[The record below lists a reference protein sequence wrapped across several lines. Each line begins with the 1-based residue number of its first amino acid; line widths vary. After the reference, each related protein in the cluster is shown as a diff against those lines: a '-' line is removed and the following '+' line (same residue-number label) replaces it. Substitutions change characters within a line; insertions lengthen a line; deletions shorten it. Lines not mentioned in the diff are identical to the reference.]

1 MELLDV
7 VDENNNL
14 TGRQEDREVV
24 HRDSLWHR
32 EVVIW
37 IMNENGEML
46 LQKRSATKKSN
57 PNKWGVTAG
66 HVEAGEEPLEVAK
79 RETLEEIGLN
89 LKENEIEFLFVEKME
104 KKFSEVQ
111 YNRMFNYIYL
121 AKTNK
126 DISEYVIQKEELSE
140 VKYVSFKEFED
151 IIERQDDEYVFSKIN
166 NSLSFNNSSPV

>member
-37 IMNENGEML
+37 IMNENGEVL

-66 HVEAGEEPLEVAK
+66 HVESGEEPLEVAK
-79 RETLEEIGLN
+79 RETLKEIGLE
-89 LKENEIEFLFVEKME
+89 LKDDDLEFLFLEK
-104 KKFSEVQ
+104 SERKNNNHFKYMYYV
-111 YNRMFNYIYL
+111 
-121 AKTNK
+121 KTNK
-126 DISEYVIQKEELSE
+126 KISEFVIQKEELNE
-140 VKYVSFKEFED
+140 LKYITIDEFKD
-151 IIERQDDEYVFSKIN
+151 VIERQDEEYVFSKGNYIPKLISILKN
-166 NSLSFNNSSPV
+166 KEENL

>member
-37 IMNENGEML
+37 IMNENGEVL

-57 PNKWGVTAG
+57 PNKWGITAG
-66 HVEAGEEPLEVAK
+66 HVDAGEEPLEVAK
-79 RETLEEIGLN
+79 RETLEEIGLE
-89 LKENEIEFLFVEKME
+89 LKDNDMEFLFLEK
-104 KKFSEVQ
+104 S
-111 YNRMFNYIYL
+111 
-121 AKTNK
+121 
-126 DISEYVIQKEELSE
+126 
-140 VKYVSFKEFED
+140 
-151 IIERQDDEYVFSKIN
+151 
-166 NSLSFNNSSPV
+166 